1 MKVLSPMDAVWLYVD
16 SPQTPMHVASL
27 CIYSPPEDAPKG
39 WLHGVIEQLRGCHQF
54 TRPYNLKLAAPKLK
68 SVFPSWVEAEDID
81 LDYHFRHSALAQP
94 GGERELG
101 VLISRLHSHPMDFT
115 QPLWEVHLIEGLE
128 NGRFA
133 VYTKLHHS
141 LVDGVGGIRL
151 LVKALSADPDARDVV
166 APWSVGAR
174 GPGPHS
180 AAIPKSGSGLKER
193 AAALPGVTK
202 ALARMAREAVSRS
215 QDVALPFA
223 TPRSVLNRSV
233 SAQRRLATQ
242 HYELSRLKAVAKAA
256 GVTVND
262 VFLGLSATALRRYL
276 SELGALPER
285 PLTAGVPVSVRPK
298 GDEAS
303 ANALSFIFANLN
315 THLEE
320 PVARLKAIA
329 ESTRLAKERLQEL
342 PRTGIADYTSM
353 VMAPYIA
360 QQLSGLGGH
369 TRPVFNLVISN
380 VPGPERPLYF
390 CGARLE
396 QLYPVSVLLHG
407 QALNITSASYAG
419 QFNIGFTGCRRTLP
433 HMQRLAVFTGEALEE
448 LEQSLPGKGS
458 TARVSSVPASVSMP
472 R

>member
-1 MKVLSPMDAVWLYVD
+1 MSAMKNLSPMDAVWLYVD
-16 SPQTPMHVASL
+16 GPQTPMHVASL

-39 WLHGVIEQLRGCHQF
+39 WLQGVIERLRGCHQF
-54 TRPYNLKLAAPKLK
+54 TRPYTLKLAAPKLK
-68 SVFPSWVEAEDID
+68 SVFPTWVEAEDID

-151 LVKALSADPDARDVV
+151 LVKALSPDPDARDVV

-174 GPGPHS
+174 GPGPR
-180 AAIPKSGSGLKER
+180 AAEVPKRWSGLKDR

-202 ALARMAREAVSRS
+202 AFARMAREAVSRS
-215 QDVALPFA
+215 QDIALPFA

-233 SAQRRLATQ
+233 SAQRRFATQ
-242 HYELSRLKAVAKAA
+242 HYELSRLKAVARAA

-276 SELGALPER
+276 SELGALPEQ

-298 GDEAS
+298 GDEAT

-342 PRTGIADYTSM
+342 PRTGLADYTSM
-353 VMAPYIA
+353 LMAPYIV
-360 QQLSGLGGH
+360 QLLSGLGGH
-369 TRPVFNLVISN
+369 TRPVFNLTISN

-390 CGARLE
+390 SGARLE
-396 QLYPVSVLLHG
+396 QFYPVSVLLHG
-407 QALNITSASYAG
+407 QALNITSTSYAG

-448 LEQSLPGKGS
+448 LEHSLTTP
-458 TARVSSVPASVSMP
+458 ALASSSP
-472 R
+472 